1 MPHNKLMDT
10 MESEMHMGIGVT
22 TSNEAKVQR
31 RFLKNNGKKSQGLA
45 LILQCSHGHRNE
57 RNEFILLG
65 NIDGENIVL

>member
-45 LILQCSHGHRNE
+45 LILQCSHGMRE
-57 RNEFILLG
+57 
-65 NIDGENIVL
+65 